1 MSSRK
6 VYHVVPNADKGWRV
20 QYEGAQRASS
30 AHATKAEAVK
40 AARQYA
46 GNARPSQV
54 IIHTKDGTIQTEYTY
69 GDDPY
74 PPEG

>member
-6 VYHVVPNADKGWRV
+6 VYHVVPNQDKGWRV
-20 QYEGAQRASS
+20 EFEGAQRASS
-30 AHATKAEAVK
+30 AHDTKAEAIK

-46 GNARPSQV
+46 TNAQPSQV
-54 IIHTKDGTIQTEYTY
+54 IIHGMDGVIQTEYTY

-74 PPEG
+74 PPAG